1 MAKAVIIEALARER
15 KLAELT
21 AATRETYEAA

>member
-1 MAKAVIIEALARER
+1 MAIAVIIEALARER

-21 AATRETYEAA
+21 TATGETYEAT